1 MNAYRHSVED
11 FCLIQVDESSFFLVV
26 VVPDPFIFL
35 LLYCIPVLPR
45 SFDQNL
51 VVGNVAALGAKEK
64 TE

>member
-26 VVPDPFIFL
+26 VPDLFIFL

>member
-1 MNAYRHSVED
+1 MNPV
-11 FCLIQVDESSFFLVV
+11 FFLV

-35 LLYCIPVLPR
+35 LLYCILVLAR